1 MSTTRDGSLVTFAQS
16 WRRCGRSQP
25 LHRTYLNAQWKETR
39 VIVAP
44 TRQAAREKKTTE
56 ARLKN
61 HRPPSWSATW
71 YELDKVYL
79 WGCEDLQKALSH
91 GEWKTPWSASEPVP
105 AIRSPIL
112 RKTSSSPHPASDNDM
127 AVVLTVS
134 TARTESTVSHV
145 TNFNKL
151 ITDRPFWE
159 KLSANPTVQTIS
171 YAEAGASS
179 SYTWPCQCQ
188 YCRRDLWRSLSSL
201 NNVIR
206 EITELC
212 IRFTVL
218 MEMFGNSRCI
228 CVPVYMFNVWS
239 IMTVSY
245 RRVLYERLPMMPRP
259 CQYGDY
265 LAQYLTKFLVF

>member
-1 MSTTRDGSLVTFAQS
+1 MKRNKGHCCSNATSCSRKEDYRSSLKEPQTTVLVCYLIRIRQGLLVGMWRFAES
-16 WRRCGRSQP
+16 AFPWRMENTMKCQ
-25 LHRTYLNAQWKETR
+25 RT
-39 VIVAP
+39 
-44 TRQAAREKKTTE
+44 
-56 ARLKN
+56 
-61 HRPPSWSATW
+61 
-71 YELDKVYL
+71 
-79 WGCEDLQKALSH
+79 
-91 GEWKTPWSASEPVP
+91 PVP